1 MPPAKPRRKAPAKS
15 PAKKQSTAPFA
26 DEDLL
31 ARTVFQSL
39 VGELALQ
46 RGDTE
51 LGVSAWADL
60 ARRTRDPEVIARAA
74 EVAAATR
81 QYELALEL
89 TRLWLQVEPDS
100 TKARQTESSL
110 LLLANRLDDLAPQL
124 PACSSRTRPMSPAT

>member
-1 MPPAKPRRKAPAKS
+1 MPKKLILAALALAMAGQALAAGETAAKAPAKS
-15 PAKKQSTAPFA
+15 PAKKQSTVPIA

-74 EVAAATR
+74 EVAAAT
-81 QYELALEL
+81 
-89 TRLWLQVEPDS
+89 TNTS
-100 TKARQTESSL
+100 AR
-110 LLLANRLDDLAPQL
+110 RR
-124 PACSSRTRPMSPAT
+124 SRTA